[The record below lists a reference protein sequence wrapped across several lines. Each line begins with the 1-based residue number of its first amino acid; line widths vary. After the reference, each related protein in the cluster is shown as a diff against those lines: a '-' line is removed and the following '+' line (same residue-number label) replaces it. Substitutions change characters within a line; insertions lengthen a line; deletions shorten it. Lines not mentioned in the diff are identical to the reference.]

1 MKTFTRIQ
9 PTTTQ
14 TVGDVYKRSAV
25 IKRYQTE
32 DGEQHEFTTFF
43 SEELVSVLVV
53 AVTTDN
59 KIAMTYQFRAGPE
72 KWLYDFPG
80 GDGEPGEAVE
90 MVARRELVEETGC
103 TPGRFEYIGECYE
116 GPYINIKIAVY
127 LATDCVYNEDAIHL
141 DEAESNQGAELRFVS
156 AAELFAIARAGDL
169 CVTGPFALLFDYLD
183 NLRQEELS

>member
-14 TVGDVYKRSAV
+14 TVGEAFKRSAV

-53 AVTTDN
+53 A
-59 KIAMTYQFRAGPE
+59 MTYQFRAGPE

-80 GDGEPGEAVE
+80 GEGEPGEEVE
-90 MVARRELVEETGC
+90 AVARRELMEETGC
-103 TPGRFEYIGECYE
+103 TPGRFEYVGECYE

-127 LATDCVYNEDAIHL
+127 LATDCVYNGDAIHL
-141 DEAESNQGAELRFVS
+141 DEAESSQGAELRFVS
-156 AAELFAIARAGDL
+156 ATKLFAIARAGDL